1 MHVHLFCRAFPKQY
15 TIHEEK
21 NRTGVN
27 NGIPGSHNMMKPAR
41 KIAALIVA
49 FLLVASCSISKQG
62 PLLTRLEESGYA
74 RLASSAEIAVFL
86 TELSNRNA
94 SAEKVTITKSALGS
108 PVEALLISSEIDRF
122 KSGDCSSD
130 KVTAM
135 LIGSQHG
142 MEPSG
147 AEALLLIS
155 RDIVEGHLAAWLE
168 DMNFIIIP
176 NANPDGRDSKRRV
189 NGNGVNLSTNFTVL
203 SETETRGM
211 LDALHKWKPEV
222 VLDVHESAVLKK
234 KSLGRQGYLTD
245 FEAQFEAAN
254 NPNVDERIRAFS
266 FSHLLPEV
274 VELVDSAGLPAQRYI
289 GEITSI
295 HQPIT
300 HGGLSLRNLRNM
312 AGMMGAFSFLLENR
326 LDPSSG
332 NYPTPRNIC
341 ARVEKQYLCLWA
353 FLTCCR
359 AHQSEIMKLSR
370 DARMRWTRSED
381 EEPLY
386 LFYAYGA
393 DPNRP
398 QITLPLRKR
407 ETGELVKHTFEYRG
421 AVQYHSPLKVPAYY
435 IVTQHQDLIKDFLD
449 RHRIT
454 YETAEQPVE
463 VVVQIQ
469 YNLSGQGRTTGPQED
484 YNNQVV
490 RERGERYTIKRGDL
504 IVGLDQPARRLI
516 PLLLEPQS
524 LSGIFNSQVYR
535 HIMQA
540 DNDFF
545 VYRVPY
551 PGLCKP
557 LRGKPKLP
565 FCENTLKDF
574 FRSDPQGKEIIRGLG
589 REEGYRGDWHRKVG
603 EKRIARFPTSKQH
616 HFQPKILE
624 EGYEF

>member
-1 MHVHLFCRAFPKQY
+1 
-15 TIHEEK
+15 
-21 NRTGVN
+21 
-27 NGIPGSHNMMKPAR
+27 MMKSAR

-49 FLLVASCSISKQG
+49 FLLVASCSVGRQG

-74 RLASSAEIAVFL
+74 HLTSCAEITMFL
-86 TELSNRNA
+86 TELSNRNPT
-94 SAEKVTITKSALGS
+94 AEKVTIAKSALGN

-122 KSGDCSSD
+122 KSVYCSND

-155 RDIVEGHLAAWLE
+155 RDIVEGKLTAWLE

-176 NANPDGRDSKRRV
+176 NGNPDGRNSKRRV
-189 NGNGVNLSTNFTVL
+189 NGNGVNLSTNYTIL
-203 SETETRGM
+203 SETETRGI

-254 NPNVDERIRAFS
+254 NPNVDRRIRAFS
-266 FSHLLPEV
+266 FNHLLPEL
-274 VELVDSAGLPAQRYI
+274 VELVNSAGLPAQRYI

-312 AGMMGAFSFLLENR
+312 AGMMGSFSFLLENR

-341 ARVEKQYLCLWA
+341 ARVAKQYLCIWA

-370 DARMRWTRSED
+370 NARMRWIRGED
-381 EEPLY
+381 EELLY
-386 LFYAYGA
+386 LFYAYVA
-393 DPNRP
+393 DRNRP

-407 ETGELVKHTFEYRG
+407 ETGDLVNHAFEYRG
-421 AVQYHSPLKVPAYY
+421 TVEYHSPLRVPAYY
-435 IVTQHQDLIKDFLD
+435 IVTQHQDLIRDFLD
-449 RHRIT
+449 RHRIA
-454 YETAEQPVE
+454 YGTAEQPVE

-469 YNLSGQGRTTGPQED
+469 FTLPRQGRTNGPQEG
-484 YNNQVV
+484 YNNHVV
-490 RERGERYTIKRGDL
+490 RERVERYTIKRGDL

-516 PLLLEPQS
+516 PLLLEAES
-524 LSGIFNSQVYR
+524 LSSMFNSQEYGYMV
-535 HIMQA
+535 QA

-545 VYRVPY
+545 VYRVPC
-551 PGLCKP
+551 PSLRNP
-557 LRGKPKLP
+557 LGEEANLP
-565 FCENTLKDF
+565 FCGDIFKDF
-574 FRSDPQGKEIIRGLG
+574 VRCDPQEKEIIRVLE
-589 REEGYRGDWHRKVG
+589 RRKVTEETG
-603 EKRIARFPTSKQH
+603 IGKWGKS
-616 HFQPKILE
+616 ILPLPQLATPSPLTQDF
-624 EGYEF
+624 GGVI

>member
-1 MHVHLFCRAFPKQY
+1 
-15 TIHEEK
+15 
-21 NRTGVN
+21 
-27 NGIPGSHNMMKPAR
+27 MMKPAR
-41 KIAALIVA
+41 KIAALIVV
-49 FLLVASCSISKQG
+49 FLLVASCSVSKQG
-62 PLLTRLEESGYA
+62 LLLTRLEESGYTH
-74 RLASSAEIAVFL
+74 LTSSAEITMFL

-94 SAEKVTITKSALGS
+94 IAEKVTIARSALGS

-122 KSGDCSSD
+122 KRDCCSND

-155 RDIVEGHLAAWLE
+155 RDIVEGELTAWLE

-176 NANPDGRDSKRRV
+176 NGNPDGRNSKRRV
-189 NGNGVNLSTNFTVL
+189 NGNGVNLSTNFTIL
-203 SETETRGM
+203 SETETRGIM
-211 LDALHKWKPEV
+211 DALHKWKPEV

-234 KSLGRQGYLTD
+234 RSLGKQGYLTD

-266 FSHLLPEV
+266 FNHLLPEV
-274 VELVDSAGLPAQRYI
+274 IELVNSGGLPAQRYI

-300 HGGLSLRNLRNM
+300 HGGLSLRNLRNT
-312 AGMMGAFSFLLENR
+312 AGIMGSFSFLLENR

-341 ARVEKQYLCLWA
+341 ARVAKQYLCIWA

-359 AHQSEIMKLSR
+359 THQSEIMKLSR
-370 DARMRWTRSED
+370 KARMRWTRGED

-386 LFYAYGA
+386 LSYAYIA
-393 DPNRP
+393 DRNRP

-407 ETGELVKHTFEYRG
+407 ETGELVRHTFQYRG
-421 AVQYHSPLKVPAYY
+421 AVEYHSPLKVPGYY
-435 IVTQHQDLIKDFLD
+435 IVTEHQDLIKDFLD
-449 RHRIT
+449 RHRIA

-469 YNLSGQGRTTGPQED
+469 LNLPLQGPKAGLQEG
-484 YNNQVV
+484 YAHHVA
-490 RERGERYTIKRGDL
+490 RERIERYTIKRGDL
-504 IVGLDQPARRLI
+504 IIGLDQPARRLI

-524 LSGIFNSQVYR
+524 LSTIFNSQEYR
-535 HIMQA
+535 RIVQA
-540 DNDFF
+540 DSDFF
-545 VYRVPY
+545 VYRVPC
-551 PGLCKP
+551 PGLRKP
-557 LRGKPKLP
+557 FGEEEKLP
-565 FCENTLKDF
+565 FCGNTFKGF
-574 FRSDPQGKEIIRGLG
+574 VRSDPQERDHPSP
-589 REEGYRGDWHRKVG
+589 R
-603 EKRIARFPTSKQH
+603 A
-616 HFQPKILE
+616 
-624 EGYEF
+624 

>member
-1 MHVHLFCRAFPKQY
+1 
-15 TIHEEK
+15 
-21 NRTGVN
+21 
-27 NGIPGSHNMMKPAR
+27 MKPAS
-41 KIAALIVA
+41 KITALIVV
-49 FLLVASCSISKQG
+49 FLLVASCSVGRQG

-74 RLASSAEIAVFL
+74 HLTSSAEITMFL
-86 TELSNRNA
+86 TELSKRNPA
-94 SAEKVTITKSALGS
+94 AERVTIARSALGS
-108 PVEALLISSEIDRF
+108 SVETLLISSEIDRF
-122 KSGDCSSD
+122 KNGHCSND

-155 RDIVEGHLAAWLE
+155 RDIIEGQLAAWLE
-168 DMNFIIIP
+168 DMNFVIIP
-176 NANPDGRDSKRRV
+176 NGNPDGRDSKRRV

-203 SETETRGM
+203 SETETRGI

-245 FEAQFEAAN
+245 FEAQFEPAN

-266 FSHLLPEV
+266 FNHLLPEV
-274 VELVDSAGLPAQRYI
+274 VELVNSAGLPAQRYI

-312 AGMMGAFSFLLENR
+312 AGMMGSFSFLLENR

-341 ARVEKQYLCLWA
+341 ARVAKQYLCIWA

-359 AHQSEIMKLSR
+359 AHQSEIMKFSR
-370 DARMRWTRSED
+370 NARMRWTRGED

-393 DPNRP
+393 DRNRP

-407 ETGELVKHTFEYRG
+407 ETGELVKRTFEYRG
-421 AVQYHSPLKVPAYY
+421 AVEHHSPLRVPAYY
-435 IVTQHQDLIKDFLD
+435 IVTEHQNLIKDLLD
-449 RHRIT
+449 RHRIA

-469 YNLSGQGRTTGPQED
+469 YNLPGQGRTTGPQEGS
-484 YNNQVV
+484 NNHVV
-490 RERGERYTIKRGDL
+490 RERVERYTIKRGDL

-516 PLLLEPQS
+516 PLLLELQS
-524 LSGIFNSQVYR
+524 LSNILNSKEYR
-535 HIMQA
+535 HIVQA

-545 VYRVPY
+545 VYRVPC
-551 PGLCKP
+551 PRIRNP
-557 LRGKPKLP
+557 LGEEANLP
-565 FCENTLKDF
+565 FCGDIFKDF
-574 FRSDPQGKEIIRGLG
+574 VRCDPWKKEIVRILG
-589 REEGYRGDWHRKVG
+589 RSEVIEGTGIGNGG
-603 EKRIARFPTSKQH
+603 ELYFRFPSS
-616 HFQPKILE
+616 
-624 EGYEF
+624 